1 VAEQVGAIFY
11 EVTLETGEM
20 VRKSRTVSKELDG
33 LESGFTRVAAAV
45 GVLVSSLAIAGV
57 MQRAINS
64 ARTFEKQLADLSA
77 ITGVTGDGLKSLS
90 REAKDLASTST
101 ASAGEVVEA
110 MKFIAGAKSE
120 LLETQ
125 GALAAVTK
133 EAIALSEAAGIALP
147 DAANA
152 VVLSLNQ
159 FGAGAD
165 QAARF
170 VNVLAAG
177 AKEGSSEVA
186 DTTMALKN
194 AGVTAS
200 GAGVSF
206 EEANAAL
213 QTLAK
218 SGVKGAEAGTA
229 LRNVILI
236 LETSADKKLKPSV
249 NGLAGAL
256 ENLRAKGLD
265 ATAMAEL
272 FGRENIDAGQAL
284 VRGTEVLKQ
293 FNERLTGTQ
302 TAYEQAAI
310 NSNTLDAAITKM
322 NNALDLAA
330 QRLGGELLPVTKGAA
345 DAIRDLALQFAEG
358 SGVVKS
364 ATEALIQGVTVIG
377 ALLAGKVVA
386 AVFTFLAALRQVV
399 LVSGAATIAAQAG
412 AIAMRGFA
420 TALAFI
426 GGPITVAIAALTLL
440 ALNWDKLTGATKT
453 AAEVAE
459 NSAQRIATALS
470 QGGKIATRELT
481 KQLEDAQ
488 ATLARLDREI
498 KDGSVLSIY
507 GDEQGRTPVIGRE
520 NLARLK
526 SERTEVAKVVGD
538 IQTAL
543 ANAYGT
549 GRRPANAGGGQ
560 IRYTGTTAEED
571 AAAAAAAAK
580 KRSEEEAKTADQ
592 RAKDYADSLMKQQ
605 AIEDEARE
613 LGNKAVM
620 DDAKK
625 REQAEKDRAI
635 AVAMARDLAA
645 LNDPAAQVRL
655 DSERKLAA
663 LDEALGAE
671 QLLMSEYAE
680 ARVAL
685 EANTA
690 QRLRDIEEDALKKR
704 QAAQS
709 MQLQGFESLFG
720 SMAEVQKTFAGE
732 QDGTY
737 KALFAAS
744 KAFAIADSIIKIQQ
758 GIASAASLPFPAN
771 LGAMATVAAQTAGIV
786 STIKG
791 ANYGGGRQYGGP
803 TSAGSLYR
811 VNETG
816 APEMFTAANGNQYM
830 LPTQNGSVTPADSV
844 GGGNVVHVY
853 NTYHFNG
860 DTFSKADTIAL
871 IERGGQATQA
881 AVLQTLERT
890 RR

>member
-90 REAKDLASTST
+90 REAKELASTST

-147 DAANA
+147 EAANA

-177 AKEGSSEVA
+177 AKVGASEVA
-186 DTTMALKN
+186 DTSLALKN
-194 AGVTAS
+194 AGVSAS
-200 GAGVSF
+200 AAGVGF

-213 QTLAK
+213 QTLAAA
-218 SGVKGAEAGTA
+218 GVKGAEAGTA

-236 LETSADKKLKPSV
+236 LETSTDKKLKPSV

-265 ATAMAEL
+265 ATAMADL
-272 FGRENIDAGQAL
+272 FGRENIAAGQQL
-284 VRGTEVLKQ
+284 VGATDKLRDFTKQ
-293 FNERLTGTQ
+293 LTGTQ

-310 NSNTLDAAITKM
+310 NSNTLDAAIKRM

-330 QRLGGELLPVTKGAA
+330 QKLGNELLPVTQGAA
-345 DAIRDLALQFAEG
+345 DAIRDLALQFAEN
-358 SGVVKS
+358 SGIVKT
-364 ATEALIQGVTVIG
+364 AGEALQQGLTVL
-377 ALLAGKVVA
+377 AVLLLGKVA
-386 AVFTFLAALRQVV
+386 AALTTFTLLLIRAVPV
-399 LVSGAATIAAQAG
+399 IGAATIATK
-412 AIAMRGFA
+412 GFA
-420 TALAFI
+420 AVVALL
-426 GGPITVAIAALTLL
+426 GGPVGIAVTALTLL
-440 ALNWDKLTGATKT
+440 VLNWEKLTGATKT
-453 AAEVAE
+453 AADVTE
-459 NSAQRIATALS
+459 NAADRIAKALS
-470 QGGKIATRELT
+470 QGGKRGTEELK
-481 KQLEDAQ
+481 KQLAEAQ
-488 ATLARLDREI
+488 ATLAKLDEQI

-507 GDEQGRTPVIGRE
+507 GDDQGRTPVVGRKR
-520 NLARLK
+520 LAELK
-526 SERTEVAKVVGD
+526 QERAAVAKVAGD
-538 IQTAL
+538 IQA
-543 ANAYGT
+543 AIGAAYGS
-549 GRRPANAGGGQ
+549 GRRPANEGGGRLAGGVGGPASAPASKTAKKDDGYVQQ
-560 IRYTGTTAEED
+560 IEAEMRIQEEAD
-571 AAAAAAAAK
+571 AAARK
-580 KRSEEEAKTADQ
+580 FFEDQ
-592 RAKDYADSLMKQQ
+592 A
-605 AIEDEARE
+605 ARE
-613 LGNKAVM
+613 DKAAR
-620 DDAKK
+620 D
-625 REQAEKDRAI
+625 REA

-655 DSERKLAA
+655 DSERKLEAVSEARGKELELEAEFAA
-663 LDEALGAE
+663 
-671 QLLMSEYAE
+671 
-680 ARVAL
+680 ARVAI

-690 QRLRDIEEDALKKR
+690 QRLRDIQENQEKEEQAR
-704 QAAQS
+704 QSAMRQNYAN
-709 MQLQGFESLFG
+709 LFG
-720 SMAEVQKTFAGE
+720 SFAEIQKTFAGE
-732 QDGTY
+732 QDGIY

-744 KAFAIADSIIKIQQ
+744 KAFAIADAIVNIQ
-758 GIASAASLPFPAN
+758 GAIAKAANSGPFPAN
-771 LGAMATVAAQTAGIV
+771 LAAMAAVAAQTAGVI

-816 APEMFTAANGNQYM
+816 APEVFTAANGNQYM
-830 LPTQNGSVTPADSV
+830 LPTQSGSVTPADSV
-844 GGGNVVHVY
+844 GGGNVVNVY

-871 IERGGQATQA
+871 IERGGQATEA
-881 AVLQTLERT
+881 AVLRTLEF